1 MNANG
6 RVKEDGAFKF
16 YEQESCGRGM
26 TYYHALP
33 NLIKSNYAK
42 QHPVLLRS
50 NCQTAQHIKLIISF
64 LFSSS
69 SASDCKCNR
78 VNFFSQL
85 KSRATRGNKRTGEQE
100 NKLKMEKGTR

>member
-1 MNANG
+1 
-6 RVKEDGAFKF
+6 
-16 YEQESCGRGM
+16 M

-50 NCQTAQHIKLIISF
+50 NCQTAQQIKLIISF
-64 LFSSS
+64 LFLSS
-69 SASDCKCNR
+69 SASDYKCNR